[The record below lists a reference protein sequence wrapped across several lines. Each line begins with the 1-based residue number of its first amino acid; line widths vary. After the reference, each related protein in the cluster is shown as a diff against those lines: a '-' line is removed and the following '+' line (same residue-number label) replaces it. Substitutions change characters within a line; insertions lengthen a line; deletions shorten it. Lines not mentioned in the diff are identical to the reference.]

1 MRRARLSPPEEGAV
15 RELVDAVHAFADDPG
30 PTNLQRYL
38 AVSREL
44 EESRRPRASAAQ
56 VAAEPKARTREP
68 PHQATGERGRD
79 KSRCMT
85 AVRTHIHRKE
95 APR

>member
-44 EESRRPRASAAQ
+44 EESRCPRASAAQ
-56 VAAEPKARTREP
+56 VAAEPKARTRERRRTRRP
-68 PHQATGERGRD
+68 ASVDATRAD
-79 KSRCMT
+79 
-85 AVRTHIHRKE
+85 A
-95 APR
+95 